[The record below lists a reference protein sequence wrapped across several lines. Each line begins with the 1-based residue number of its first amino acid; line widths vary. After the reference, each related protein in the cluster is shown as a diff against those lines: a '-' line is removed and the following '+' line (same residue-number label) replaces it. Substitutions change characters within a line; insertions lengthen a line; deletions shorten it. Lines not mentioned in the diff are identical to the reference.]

1 MNHSDN
7 SMQTVPFSYL
17 DTAGQTSQLI
27 YTVGIHNPSSTTRT
41 TKINATITD
50 ADNTYTP
57 RAASVLNVLEIA
69 A

>member
-1 MNHSDN
+1 
-7 SMQTVPFSYL
+7 MQTVPFSFL

-41 TKINATITD
+41 TKINSTITD
-50 ADNTYTP
+50 ADNQYTP